1 MAEGMH
7 DVEDEDED
15 EDGEEGAVGRGDDGE
30 EGEEDEEDDGPEEPV
45 ERSNPADPRSSC
57 TYMLPSL
64 FAGKP
69 ATVWIDYPKFM
80 GEERTEGS
88 ETIYELE
95 DRRLKPLLFKSARN
109 INCIANCF
117 KRVGFRRL
125 VKGTSFNVYWGHH
138 LNEKE
143 FSKLA
148 PQQLVNHFPG
158 SFGIGRKDYL
168 WKNLSRMQR
177 MHGAAYDFVA
187 KSYMLPRDREYFERD
202 YNEGEVYIVKP
213 PASAEG
219 RGIRLMTKMEQAPKG
234 TVPVLVQKYL
244 GEPYLINNKKFDLR
258 IYIGV
263 TSFDPLRCYIFDE
276 GLARFATS
284 DYTPVTSQNRKN
296 RYMHLT
302 NYSVNKKSPDFEWNT
317 DADADGEG
325 SKWSLTATWKH
336 LAEKGA
342 PPLLPSPHPSP
353 PSPPSSPHLL
363 ANHAL
368 PILRPLRLRTRTR
381 IRLHGTPSFAAPHL
395 APSPCPAATAQ
406 ASTSRRCRSGS
417 RTSAS
422 RRSSPSNT
430 RSSHGAT
437 RRAIT
442 RQPASRSSASTC
454 CSTRTS
460 SRGSSKS
467 TSPARSHR
475 RTPGP

>member
-1 MAEGMH
+1 MSSTGTARVKKKSTSQAQPTGASGSGSSRPRGSSRSNSPSFRGRRTRRAGSMAEGMH

-15 EDGEEGAVGRGDDGE
+15 EEGEEGAVGRGDGGDDGD
-30 EGEEDEEDDGPEEPV
+30 EGDEGDEDDEPEEPAD
-45 ERSNPADPRSSC
+45 RGNPADPRSSR

-64 FAGKP
+64 FSGKP

-143 FSKLA
+143 FAKLA

-187 KSYMLPRDREYFERD
+187 KSYMLPRDREFFERD
-202 YNEGEVYIVKP
+202 YNEGEVFIVKP

-219 RGIRLMTKMEQAPKG
+219 RGIRLMTKMDQAPKG
-234 TVPVLVQKYL
+234 TVPVLVQRYL

-284 DYTPVTSQNRKN
+284 DYTPVTAANRKN

-342 PPLLPSPHPSP
+342 PLPPRSPLPSPLP
-353 PSPPSSPHLL
+353 PPHGSASSP
-363 ANHAL
+363 AL
-368 PILRPLRLRTRTR
+368 SLFRPR
-381 IRLHGTPSFAAPHL
+381 P
-395 APSPCPAATAQ
+395 
-406 ASTSRRCRSGS
+406 
-417 RTSAS
+417 
-422 RRSSPSNT
+422 
-430 RSSHGAT
+430 
-437 RRAIT
+437 
-442 RQPASRSSASTC
+442 
-454 CSTRTS
+454 
-460 SRGSSKS
+460 
-467 TSPARSHR
+467 
-475 RTPGP
+475 